1 MTAIVANE
9 IVKARFFEPPLRPL
23 MAQSSPSGLTLDCP
37 VLGSELPVKP
47 VLLNGNKW
55 DKPLISDS

>member
-23 MAQSSPSGLTLDCP
+23 LAHTR
-37 VLGSELPVKP
+37 
-47 VLLNGNKW
+47 
-55 DKPLISDS
+55 LIDDVPKDRL